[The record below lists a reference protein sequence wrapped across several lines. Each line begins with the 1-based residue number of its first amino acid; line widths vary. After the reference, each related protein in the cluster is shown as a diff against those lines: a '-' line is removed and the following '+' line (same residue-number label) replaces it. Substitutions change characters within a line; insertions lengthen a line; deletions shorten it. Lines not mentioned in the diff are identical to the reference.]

1 MHGTGSM
8 VGKPPTH
15 VTASYSLKAGDTY
28 AASLSH
34 LRVWRHRADGGD
46 ILCTEGNATA
56 ITFFVASSNY
66 ATTRSSFVS
75 TAIRSQQVVDPLAL
89 DQVGAMC
96 NSIDFYIK
104 INNQQHQYIVVEDV
118 IELSINSPS
127 AYQSSNNNINHF
139 SFADDDYNN
148 TRISSSSASSS
159 SQHHQTTLDT
169 AIDSTELPDS
179 VPDLVTGLS
188 YRTELPDSVDSTQ
201 LPD

>member
-56 ITFFVASSNY
+56 ITFFVASSN
-66 ATTRSSFVS
+66 
-75 TAIRSQQVVDPLAL
+75 
-89 DQVGAMC
+89 
-96 NSIDFYIK
+96 
-104 INNQQHQYIVVEDV
+104 
-118 IELSINSPS
+118 
-127 AYQSSNNNINHF
+127 
-139 SFADDDYNN
+139 FADDDNNNN

-159 SQHHQTTLDT
+159 SQHHQRTHDT
-169 AIDSTELPDS
+169 ANSGGNDRYHSLTR
-179 VPDLVTGLS
+179 LVVLC
-188 YRTELPDSVDSTQ
+188 Q
-201 LPD
+201 